1 MQARGQILD
10 FGGIGGIEGE
20 LHINYPNGQWFGLA
34 CYHNF

>member
-34 CYHNF
+34 